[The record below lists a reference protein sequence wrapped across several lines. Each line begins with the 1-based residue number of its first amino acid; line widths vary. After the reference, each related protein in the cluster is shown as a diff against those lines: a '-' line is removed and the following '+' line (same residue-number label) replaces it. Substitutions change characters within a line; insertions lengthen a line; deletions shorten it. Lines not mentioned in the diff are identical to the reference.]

1 MSNPRG
7 RAAHAM
13 HEIFSGNL
21 RNPAHDRRAGAMCQ
35 FPTDQ
40 VYSTTAVPC
49 TCKCTLQ
56 MVILPTWHLRTWT
69 SQACTLQMANPYGT
83 AVVLNLVRY
92 TGTSL
97 YLGEWPQITPGA
109 LLRLYTTKIKTST
122 ARRHELTSS
131 CRGLPPTIVFERSA
145 RCTFK
150 GTCTREHL
158 SHAIHGQCLHVLY
171 VSSVHV
177 SDQHQNKYKYSC
189 ISRYSFINLYIID
202 TKFKFILSNI
212 WISVQL

>member
-1 MSNPRG
+1 MKSRARPPRG
-7 RAAHAM
+7 RYVPVPYRSS
-13 HEIFSGNL
+13 I
-21 RNPAHDRRAGAMCQ
+21 Q
-35 FPTDQ
+35 Y
-40 VYSTTAVPC
+40 YSC
-49 TCKCTLQ
+49 TMYLQ
-56 MVILPTWHLRTWT
+56 MYPTNGNFANVAPTWT

-202 TKFKFILSNI
+202 TKFKFIWSNI
-212 WISVQL
+212 WISV

>member
-1 MSNPRG
+1 VESWKRPGSGSRKMSNPRG

-83 AVVLNLVRY
+83 AVVLNLEYAILALHCTLGNDPRLPQE
-92 TGTSL
+92 L
-97 YLGEWPQITPGA
+97 YYGCI
-109 LLRLYTTKIKTST
+109 
-122 ARRHELTSS
+122 
-131 CRGLPPTIVFERSA
+131 LP
-145 RCTFK
+145 K
-150 GTCTREHL
+150 
-158 SHAIHGQCLHVLY
+158 
-171 VSSVHV
+171 
-177 SDQHQNKYKYSC
+177 
-189 ISRYSFINLYIID
+189 
-202 TKFKFILSNI
+202 
-212 WISVQL
+212 

>member
-1 MSNPRG
+1 M
-7 RAAHAM
+7 
-13 HEIFSGNL
+13 
-21 RNPAHDRRAGAMCQ
+21 
-35 FPTDQ
+35 
-40 VYSTTAVPC
+40 Y
-49 TCKCTLQ
+49 LQ
-56 MVILPTWHLRTWT
+56 MYPTNGNF
-69 SQACTLQMANPYGT
+69 ANVAPTYVDIPGMYPT
-83 AVVLNLVRY
+83 NGKPIWYSCSTKFRVRY

-145 RCTFK
+145 RRTFK